1 MNAELFDPEP
11 VSPGKK
17 RTNEGKDASTSKKRT
32 ASSDEVRLQCRT
44 IFYQDST
51 KEKLQFATYFVN
63 MFAIGNCGLSDVQSC
78 FDTSRFDTTS
88 SIKVIQKF

>member
-32 ASSDEVRLQCRT
+32 ASSDEVRL
-44 IFYQDST
+44 
-51 KEKLQFATYFVN
+51 
-63 MFAIGNCGLSDVQSC
+63 
-78 FDTSRFDTTS
+78 
-88 SIKVIQKF
+88 